1 MNEVNEAARPSATR
15 PPLLARLQARALLAI
30 EGLAPA
36 LATLTPGRAHV
47 VYGRPS
53 PARDALFWQSAASA
67 LRGPASVLSTRDAD
81 GIAAALREH
90 GLDIDV
96 NRALHARA
104 NLCALRAQP
113 NRPGIDVL
121 MEALQALV
129 EQCGA
134 RGTMFLVE
142 GADAFFSW
150 QDASALAQE
159 GVRLVD
165 WCAQERCGL
174 LLVMA
179 PPVLEEGHATP
190 DLQAFHGRFAGAVQL
205 SQQQGQY
212 TWEVAFWRDNQA
224 VVAGEVIRLRF
235 APNEHRLMVASDTY
249 SDAVADAG
257 MLAPDEDRVIVSR
270 DAVLRERFIPESWR
284 VVDSNEAAVA
294 TASKSVA
301 ATVVL
306 HYAGSRDL
314 EMLAGQVHRLR
325 RNAGRALKIVI
336 REDRE
341 AMRQHYELL
350 MLNLGANAV
359 IAQRTPFAR
368 MQAMIDG
375 LQGQVFSRPILAD
388 YHTALSAVLTTTA
401 SGYVTASTFVAL
413 VRDALERS
421 RMIRLPHVLLQL
433 PLLPEVAHVDALR
446 ACHMSRA
453 GDLCTASSDSVYA
466 FFFACRMDDVD
477 AVCRRVFQRPL
488 AELFQGDLRSGDGES
503 IGAEL
508 ARLDAEIAEYPP
520 PDYSNWLLP
529 APTHTADGQR
539 APLAGMPGEVAAT
552 AGHASADTVDTVFTT
567 PADAATDDAR
577 ATQAALVA
585 TALPLVPPR
594 SAAPNAAPRAVPE
607 PWPVPIKRQD

>member
-1 MNEVNEAARPSATR
+1 MSQGPVMNDVAPNLATSSR
-15 PPLLARLQARALLAI
+15 TPLLARLQARAMLAI
-30 EGLAPA
+30 EGLTPA

-47 VYGRPS
+47 VYAQPS

-67 LRGPASVLSTRDAD
+67 LRGPACVLSTRDASD
-81 GIAAALREH
+81 IASALREH

-113 NRPGIDVL
+113 GKQGIDAL
-121 MEALQALV
+121 MEVLQALV

-134 RGTMFLVE
+134 RGTTFLID
-142 GADAFFSW
+142 GAEPFFSW
-150 QDASALAQE
+150 QDAPALAVE
-159 GVRLVD
+159 GTRLGD
-165 WCAQERCGL
+165 WCAQERCAL

-179 PPVLEEGHATP
+179 PPVLEAGHASP
-190 DLQAFHGRFAGAVQL
+190 DLQGFHGRFAGAVQL

-224 VVAGEVIRLRF
+224 VVAGELIRLRF
-235 APNEHRLMVASDTY
+235 APNEHRLMVASETY
-249 SDAVADAG
+249 SDTIEEAG
-257 MLAPDEDRVIVSR
+257 MLAPDEDRVIVGR
-270 DAVLRERFIPESWR
+270 DAVLRERYIPEAWR
-284 VVDSNEAAVA
+284 VVDSNEAVVA

-301 ATVVL
+301 ATAVL

-325 RNAGRALKIVI
+325 RSAGRALKIVI

-368 MQAMIDG
+368 MQATIDG

-388 YHTALSAVLTTTA
+388 YHNALSAVLTTTT

-413 VRDALERS
+413 VRDAVERS
-421 RMIRLPHVLLQL
+421 RMVRLPHVLLQL
-433 PLLPEVAHVDALR
+433 PLLPEIAHVDALR
-446 ACHMSRA
+446 ACHMNRA
-453 GDLCTASSDSVYA
+453 GDLCTAGSDCIYV

-477 AVCRRVFQRPL
+477 AVCQRVFRRPM
-488 AELFQGDLRSGDGES
+488 ADLFQGDLRSGDNES
-503 IGAEL
+503 ITAVLNRFE
-508 ARLDAEIAEYPP
+508 ADAAAYPP
-520 PDYSNWLLP
+520 PDYSTWLP
-529 APTHTADGQR
+529 AQAEHRSEATAAR
-539 APLAGMPGEVAAT
+539 EVAEAVSEV
-552 AGHASADTVDTVFTT
+552 ASPTL
-567 PADAATDDAR
+567 PLIPPRR
-577 ATQAALVA
+577 AT
-585 TALPLVPPR
+585 PD
-594 SAAPNAAPRAVPE
+594 AAPRALPRHH
-607 PWPVPIKRQD
+607 PVPLKPQD

>member
-1 MNEVNEAARPSATR
+1 MNDAVRIPATPRAA
-15 PPLLARLQARALLAI
+15 PLMARLQARAMLAI

-36 LATLTPGRAHV
+36 LATLAPGRAHV
-47 VYGRPS
+47 VYARPS
-53 PARDALFWQSAASA
+53 PARDALFWQTAASA
-67 LRGPASVLSTRDAD
+67 LRGPACVLSTRDAD
-81 GIAAALREH
+81 GIANALREH
-90 GLDIDV
+90 GLDIEV
-96 NRALHARA
+96 NRAMHARA
-104 NLCALRAQP
+104 NLCALRAQTG
-113 NRPGIDVL
+113 RSGIDAL
-121 MEALQALV
+121 IEALDALV

-134 RGTMFLVE
+134 RGTTFLLE
-142 GADAFFSW
+142 GAEAFFSW
-150 QDASALAQE
+150 HDATTLALE
-159 GVRLVD
+159 GVRVSE
-165 WCAQERCGL
+165 WCAGERCAL

-179 PPVLEEGHATP
+179 PPEAAEGQPLP
-190 DLQAFHGRFAGAVQL
+190 DLHGFHGRFAGAVQL

-224 VVAGEVIRLRF
+224 VVAGEVLRLRF

-249 SDAVADAG
+249 SDTIEEAG
-257 MLAPDEDRVIVSR
+257 MLAPDEQRVIASR
-270 DAVLRERFIPESWR
+270 DAVLRERFIPEDWR

-301 ATVVL
+301 ATVIL
-306 HYAGSRDL
+306 HYAGTRDL

-325 RNAGRALKIVI
+325 RSAGRALKIVI

-388 YHTALSAVLTTTA
+388 YHNALSAVLTTTA
-401 SGYVTASTFVAL
+401 SGYVPASTFIAL
-413 VRDALERS
+413 ARDAVERS

-453 GDLCTASSDSVYA
+453 GDLCTAGSDSLYA

-477 AVCRRVFQRPL
+477 AVCQRVFKRPM
-488 AELFQGDLRSGDGES
+488 ADLFQGDLRSGDNES
-503 IGAEL
+503 IAAEL
-508 ARLDAEIAEYPP
+508 ARLETEIAEYPP
-520 PDYSNWLLP
+520 PDYSTWLP
-529 APTHTADGQR
+529 AQPGPATSATQESS
-539 APLAGMPGEVAAT
+539 APDVAVEPVSASEP
-552 AGHASADTVDTVFTT
+552 AAMSLPLMAPRRASA
-567 PADAATDDAR
+567 
-577 ATQAALVA
+577 
-585 TALPLVPPR
+585 
-594 SAAPNAAPRAVPE
+594 NAAPRDLPQHH
-607 PWPVPIKRQD
+607 PVPLKRQD

>member
-1 MNEVNEAARPSATR
+1 M
-15 PPLLARLQARALLAI
+15 LAI
-30 EGLAPA
+30 EGLTPA

-47 VYGRPS
+47 VYGKPS
-53 PARDALFWQSAASA
+53 PARDALFWQTAASA

-81 GIAAALREH
+81 GIATALREH

-104 NLCALRAQP
+104 NLCSLRPQP
-113 NRPGIDVL
+113 ARPGIDVL
-121 MEALQALV
+121 LEALHALV

-134 RGTMFLVE
+134 RGTVFLIE

-150 QDASALAQE
+150 QDAATLALE
-159 GVRLVD
+159 GSRLVD
-165 WCAQERCGL
+165 WCAEERCGL

-179 PPVLEEGHATP
+179 PPEVETGHPAP
-190 DLQAFHGRFAGAVQL
+190 DLQGFHGRFAGAVQL
-205 SQQQGQY
+205 SQQLGQY

-235 APNEHRLMVASDTY
+235 SPHEYRLMAAADTY
-249 SDAVADAG
+249 SDTIEEAG

-270 DAVLRERFIPESWR
+270 DAVLRERYIPENWR

-294 TASKSVA
+294 TAGKSVA
-301 ATVVL
+301 ATVIL

-314 EMLAGQVHRLR
+314 ELLAGQVHRLR
-325 RNAGRALKIVI
+325 RSAGRALKIVI

-368 MQAMIDG
+368 MQAMIEG

-388 YHTALSAVLTTTA
+388 YHTALSAVLTTTT
-401 SGYVTASTFVAL
+401 SGYVTASTFIAL
-413 VRDALERS
+413 VRDAVERS

-433 PLLPEVAHVDALR
+433 PLLPEVAHIDALR

-453 GDLCTASSDSVYA
+453 GDLCTAGSDSLYA

-477 AVCRRVFQRPL
+477 AVCQRVFQRPM
-488 AELFQGDLRSGDGES
+488 ADMFQGDLRSGDNES
-503 IGAEL
+503 ISAVL
-508 ARLDAEIAEYPP
+508 ARFEAEIAQYPT
-520 PDYSNWLLP
+520 PDYSTWLPPQPAHTAKDAQAEGDGEMAPGP
-529 APTHTADGQR
+529 APQL
-539 APLAGMPGEVAAT
+539 APGPAP
-552 AGHASADTVDTVFTT
+552 ASADLAAAPIETLVAA
-567 PADAATDDAR
+567 PDAVSLPLMAPRRGAQPGSAR
-577 ATQAALVA
+577 A
-585 TALPLVPPR
+585 LP
-594 SAAPNAAPRAVPE
+594 E
-607 PWPVPIKRQD
+607 HYPVPIKRQD

>member
-1 MNEVNEAARPSATR
+1 MNDLARQPATAPR
-15 PPLLARLQARALLAI
+15 APLLARLQARSMLQI

-36 LATLTPGRAHV
+36 LASLTPGRAHV
-47 VYGRPS
+47 VYARPS
-53 PARDALFWQSAASA
+53 PARDALFWQTAAAA
-67 LRGPASVLSTRDAD
+67 LRGPACVLAARSPAA
-81 GIAAALREH
+81 IAGALREH

-104 NLCALRAQP
+104 NLCALQPQTGRA
-113 NRPGIDVL
+113 GIDAL
-121 MEALQALV
+121 MEALGALV
-129 EQCGA
+129 DQCGA
-134 RGTMFLVE
+134 RGTPFLVE
-142 GADAFFSW
+142 GAEAFLDW
-150 QDASALAQE
+150 RDPTALAQA
-159 GVRLVD
+159 GVRLGD
-165 WCAQERCGL
+165 WCAQERCAL

-179 PPVLEEGHATP
+179 PPEFESGQPPP
-190 DLQAFHGRFAGAVQL
+190 DLQGFHGRFAGAVQL

-235 APNEHRLMVASDTY
+235 APNEQRLMVAAETY
-249 SDAVADAG
+249 QGAVEDAG
-257 MLAPDEDRVIVSR
+257 LLAPDEDRVIASR

-301 ATVVL
+301 ATVIL

-325 RNAGRALKIVI
+325 RSAGRALKIVV

-359 IAQRTPFAR
+359 VAQRTPFAR

-388 YHTALSAVLTTTA
+388 YHEALSAVLTTTA
-401 SGYVTASTFVAL
+401 SGYVAPSTFIAL
-413 VRDALERS
+413 VRDAVDRS

-433 PLLPEVAHVDALR
+433 PLLPEVAHVDALQ
-446 ACHMSRA
+446 ACRMNRA
-453 GDLCTASSDSVYA
+453 GDLCTAGSDSLYV

-477 AVCRRVFQRPL
+477 AVCQRVFRRPM
-488 AELFQGDLRSGDGES
+488 ADLFQGDLRSGDSES
-503 IGAEL
+503 ITSVLNGFAAEV
-508 ARLDAEIAEYPP
+508 ATHPP
-520 PDYSNWLLP
+520 PDYSTWLPAQRDASAPPPAGAPDAARAPEPAP
-529 APTHTADGQR
+529 APT
-539 APLAGMPGEVAAT
+539 
-552 AGHASADTVDTVFTT
+552 
-567 PADAATDDAR
+567 
-577 ATQAALVA
+577 
-585 TALPLVPPR
+585 LPLV
-594 SAAPNAAPRAVPE
+594 APRRTAPGAG
-607 PWPVPIKRQD
+607 PRALPDHHPVPLKPQD

>member
-1 MNEVNEAARPSATR
+1 MSQGPAMNDAVRTSAPPRTAPQRAPLTAR
-15 PPLLARLQARALLAI
+15 LLARTMLAI

-36 LATLTPGRAHV
+36 LATLAPGRAHV
-47 VYGRPS
+47 VYARPS
-53 PARDALFWQSAASA
+53 PARDALFWQTAASA
-67 LRGPASVLSTRDAD
+67 LRGPACVLSSRDAD
-81 GIAAALREH
+81 GIASALREH
-90 GLDIDV
+90 GLDIEV

-104 NLCALRAQP
+104 NLCALLPAAGRA
-113 NRPGIDVL
+113 GIDAL
-121 MEALQALV
+121 IEALDALV

-134 RGTMFLVE
+134 RGTTFLLE
-142 GADAFFSW
+142 GAEAFLSWHDA
-150 QDASALAQE
+150 AALAHE
-159 GVRLVD
+159 GVRLCE
-165 WCAQERCGL
+165 WCAGERCAL
-174 LLVMA
+174 LLVLA
-179 PPVLEEGHATP
+179 PPTADEGQPAP
-190 DLQAFHGRFAGAVQL
+190 DLHGFHGRFAGAVQL

-224 VVAGEVIRLRF
+224 VVAGEVLRLRF

-249 SDAVADAG
+249 GDAIEDAG
-257 MLAPDEDRVIVSR
+257 LLAPDEQRVIVSR
-270 DAVLRERFIPESWR
+270 DAVLRERYIPEDWR

-306 HYAGSRDL
+306 HYAGMRDL
-314 EMLAGQVHRLR
+314 EILAGQVHRLR
-325 RNAGRALKIVI
+325 RSAGRALKIVI

-359 IAQRTPFAR
+359 VAQRTPFAR

-413 VRDALERS
+413 VRDAIERS

-446 ACHMSRA
+446 ACQMSRA
-453 GDLCTASSDSVYA
+453 GDLCTAGSDSLYA

-477 AVCRRVFQRPL
+477 AVCQRVFKRPM
-488 AELFQGDLRSGDGES
+488 ADLFQGDLRSGDNES
-503 IGAEL
+503 IAAEL
-508 ARLDAEIAEYPP
+508 ARFEAEIAEFPP
-520 PDYSNWLLP
+520 PDYSTWLP
-529 APTHTADGQR
+529 AQAKRPDQVDQV
-539 APLAGMPGEVAAT
+539 EVAEAGAT
-552 AGHASADTVDTVFTT
+552 GLGTGAMADTAME
-567 PADAATDDAR
+567 PAPHAR
-577 ATQAALVA
+577 PALP
-585 TALPLVPPR
+585 ALPLTAPR
-594 SAAPNAAPRAVPE
+594 RASPNAAPRAVPE
-607 PWPVPIKRQD
+607 HYPVPLKRQD